1 MVKQKE
7 NLAAYYFHNGVN
19 YESYNYLGAFLKK
32 NKCIFRVWAPNAK
45 EIYVTGDFCMWD
57 KRKHKLNRINDAGLY
72 EIEIKGVKQY
82 DSYKYVIITS
92 DGREILKADPY
103 AYHSET
109 RPNTASK
116 VYDIKGYEWN
126 DKKWIKNRNI
136 PYCEPMNIYEVHLG
150 SWKKNGEHFY
160 NYKEL
165 ADILIPYVKEMN
177 YTHIEILPITEYP
190 YDKSWGYQVTGYFA
204 PTSRYGTPH
213 DFMYFVD
220 KCHQNNIG
228 VILDWVPGHF
238 TKDAHGLYEFDGN
251 CCYEYSDL
259 RKQEHSGWGTRIFD
273 FGRNEVNSFLISSAS
288 FWFDKYHIDGIRVD
302 AVSSMIYLNYCRD
315 EDKAARNIHGGFE
328 NLEAMDFLRNL
339 NLYIHKKFN
348 GAFMIAEEST
358 SFPKVTENPSV
369 GGLGFDFKW
378 NMGWMND
385 SLEYLETDPF
395 FRKHKHNNL
404 TFSMTYAFSEN
415 FVLPISHDEVVH
427 GKKSLLDKSPVSY
440 EDKFTNLK
448 AYLGYMYG
456 HPGKKLTFMGV
467 DIAQVIEWNEE
478 RELDWF
484 LLKYPIHDDNKRFI
498 KELNKVYKKYKP
510 LWYDERSWDGFRWH
524 KVDDSL
530 NNVYAFSRIDDEK
543 NEVLVVVNFSGQTL
557 KKYKIGVNDDSEY
570 KVILNSDAM
579 RFGGTGIRNKSIK
592 SKKEN
597 FEGFSSIITL
607 NIEKFSTI
615 YLIKK

>member
-19 YESYNYLGAFLKK
+19 YETYKYLGAFLKK
-32 NKCIFRVWAPNAK
+32 TKCIFRVWAPNAK
-45 EIYVTGDFCMWD
+45 EVYVTGDFCMWD
-57 KRKHKLNRINDAGLY
+57 KRKYKLNPINDAGLY

-82 DSYKYVIITS
+82 DSYKYVIITKE
-92 DGREILKADPY
+92 GHEILKADPY

-116 VYDIKGYEWN
+116 VYDISGFKWDDEKWL
-126 DKKWIKNRNI
+126 KKRNI
-136 PYCEPMNIYEVHLG
+136 PYCDPVNIYEVHLG
-150 SWKKNGEHFY
+150 SWKKNGEHYY

-165 ADILIPYVKEMN
+165 ADILVPYVKEMN
-177 YTHIEILPITEYP
+177 YTHIEILPVTEYP

-213 DFMYFVD
+213 DFMYFVN

-238 TKDAHGLYEFDGN
+238 TKDAHGLYEFDGS

-259 RKQEHSGWGTRIFD
+259 RKQEHKGWGTRVFD
-273 FGRNEVNSFLISSAS
+273 YGRNEVKSFLISSAS

-302 AVSSMIYLNYCRD
+302 AVSSMIYLDYCRS
-315 EDKAARNIHGGFE
+315 ENESARNINGGFE

-339 NLYIHKKFN
+339 NIYIHKKFK
-348 GAFMIAEEST
+348 GGFIVAEEST
-358 SFPKVTENPSV
+358 SFPKITEHPSV

-385 SLEYLETDPF
+385 SLKYLETNPF
-395 FRKHKHNNL
+395 FRKYHHNNL

-415 FVLPISHDEVVH
+415 FILPISHDEVVH
-427 GKKSLLDKSPVSY
+427 GKKSLLDKSYGSY
-440 EDKFTNLK
+440 EDKFKNLK
-448 AYLGYMYG
+448 AFLGYMYG
-456 HPGKKLTFMGV
+456 HPGKKLTFMGI

-484 LLKYPIHDDNKRFI
+484 LLEYPIHDDNKRFV
-498 KELNKVYKKYKP
+498 KELNKVYKKHKP
-510 LWYDERSWDGFRWH
+510 LWYDERSWEGFRWH
-524 KVDDSL
+524 KVDDSI

-543 NEVLVVVNFSGQTL
+543 NEVLIVVNFSGQVL
-557 KKYKIGVNDDSEY
+557 KQYKIGVNEDSEY

-579 RFGGTGIRNKSIK
+579 RFGGSGIRNRNIK
-592 SKKEN
+592 SKIDDLD
-597 FEGFSSIITL
+597 GFNASISL
-607 NIEKFSTI
+607 NIAAYSTI